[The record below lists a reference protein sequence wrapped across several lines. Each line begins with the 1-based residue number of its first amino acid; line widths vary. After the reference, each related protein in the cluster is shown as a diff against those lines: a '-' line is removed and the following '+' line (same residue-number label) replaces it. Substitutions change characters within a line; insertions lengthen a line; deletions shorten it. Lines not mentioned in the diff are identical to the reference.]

1 MPAVERR
8 RIIAGSFSSLKFA
21 GRAPAGCVLLRV
33 FLGGAMQ
40 REMMALDDAEMAAA
54 ARAEIADLLGI
65 VADPI
70 LTRVARWADSMPQYA
85 VGHLDSGRR
94 KSKSAS
100 GRSVVFCWR
109 ALHTAASASP
119 TASTAASRRPKRH
132 GLTCNQRR
140 ARAPPD
146 TAMNSGGPV
155 SGAENPGGAPWPA
168 IIAHADMDA
177 FYASVE
183 QLDRPELRGKALIVG
198 GSSRRGVVTSASYEA
213 RAFGVRAAMPTAQ
226 AHKLCP
232 HGIFVP
238 GRMKRYVEISR
249 QIRAVF
255 ESFTPIVEPLSL
267 DEAFLDLGG
276 TQRLF
281 GSPIQA
287 GWALKREVKLKTGL
301 VISVGIAPIKMVA
314 KILSDMSKPDGLLV
328 LGPGLCRPIS
338 RAAAGANACGALGGS
353 RWSASTP
360 RASGRSATWRGPTPP
375 RWPAAS
381 DRSEPIW
388 RELAHGRDPRSVVG
402 DWQRKS
408 YGEENTFEGDLELD
422 AAALRNALIAHGEA
436 LARRLRADQVKART
450 ITLKLK
456 LARPL
461 GGGRYPLITRSF
473 SLKGATDDGAEI
485 TRVAISLLSHV
496 QRGEKIRLAGVQVH
510 NLERAATAQLGLFG
524 PERAAASKHA
534 RLNLALDKVTRRF
547 GEEAI
552 SRGFARAEKAA
563 PSTRIK

>member
-1 MPAVERR
+1 
-8 RIIAGSFSSLKFA
+8 
-21 GRAPAGCVLLRV
+21 
-33 FLGGAMQ
+33 
-40 REMMALDDAEMAAA
+40 
-54 ARAEIADLLGI
+54 
-65 VADPI
+65 
-70 LTRVARWADSMPQYA
+70 
-85 VGHLDSGRR
+85 
-94 KSKSAS
+94 
-100 GRSVVFCWR
+100 
-109 ALHTAASASP
+109 
-119 TASTAASRRPKRH
+119 
-132 GLTCNQRR
+132 
-140 ARAPPD
+140 
-146 TAMNSGGPV
+146 MNSGGLR
-155 SGAENPGGAPWPA
+155 SGAEIPGGASWPA

-183 QLDRPELRGKALIVG
+183 QLDQPELRGKALIVG

-238 GRMKRYVEISR
+238 GRMKRYFEVSR
-249 QIRAVF
+249 QIREVF

-287 GWALKREVKLKTGL
+287 GWALKREVKQRTGL

-314 KILSDMSKPDGLLV
+314 KILSDMSKPDGLLA
-328 LGPGLCRPIS
+328 LGPEFVNQFLEPLPVERLWGVGRVTLARLNAVGIRTIGDLARTNAATLAS
-338 RAAAGANACGALGGS
+338 RFGSLGMHLS
-353 RWSASTP
+353 
-360 RASGRSATWRGPTPP
+360 
-375 RWPAAS
+375 
-381 DRSEPIW
+381 
-388 RELAHGRDPRSVVG
+388 ELAHGRDARTVVA

-422 AAALRNALIAHGEA
+422 AAMLRNALIAHGEA

-496 QRGEKIRLAGVQVH
+496 DRGEKIRLAGVQVH
-510 NLERAATAQLGLFG
+510 NLERAMTAQLGLFG
-524 PERAAASKHA
+524 AERVAANKHA